1 MGSGRPLIKSAFPV
15 IRAPGFSLPC
25 PIKLGLPSLTD
36 RRLLPALMPL
46 LLRHPN
52 YSFRINLPYRQ
63 PDPDEA
69 RRRRSIIAELV
80 FCGAVSAF
88 TIAFLAFCY
97 RRYPDFRADS
107 LSVSDF
113 NISSSN
119 LVAGNWDLRFTVRN
133 PNGRKTVI
141 NYEHIRAEIF
151 YGKVPLAETVLKP
164 FSQEPKNETSL
175 EARFFAN
182 GTFVD
187 DWIVERLNEDME
199 FNVRFYASVS
209 LKAGWQRSEEQDFTV
224 YCKNLKVT
232 VDGGGSHGSSDSGG
246 PKRCAFRIPGSSY
259 ERLGICNY

>member
-1 MGSGRPLIKSAFPV
+1 MSDQARPPVSNRPPPPSGADT
-15 IRAPGFSLPC
+15 APP
-25 PIKLGLPSLTD
+25 PPS
-36 RRLLPALMPL
+36 RQQ
-46 LLRHPN
+46 N
-52 YSFRINLPYRQ
+52 YNFQINLPYRQ

-69 RRRRSIIAELV
+69 RRRRSKIAELV
-80 FCGAVSAF
+80 FCCAVWAF
-88 TIAFLAFCY
+88 TIAFLALCY
-97 RRYPDFRADS
+97 RRSPDFRADS

-113 NISSSN
+113 NISSNN

-175 EARFFAN
+175 EARFVAN

-209 LKAGWQRSEEQDFTV
+209 LKAGWRRSEEQDFTV
-224 YCKNLKVT
+224 YCRNLKVT
-232 VDGGGSHGSSDSGG
+232 VDGGGGGSHGSSDSGG
-246 PKRCAFRIPGSSY
+246 PKRCRIPY
-259 ERLGICNY
+259 PWLFL